1 MRRIVFSL
9 VLLWSVAAGARTLA
23 GAATGLNYPWSI
35 YVNLTNNEIG
45 VVNNGNNSITV
56 YSRTAT
62 GNASPLRTITGAAT
76 LLSGPVGI
84 YVDTTNNEIGVANS
98 GNNKITVYSWTA
110 TGNAS
115 PLRTITGAATLLNSP
130 VGIYVDTTNNEIG
143 VVNNGNNSITVYS
156 RTATGNAAPCSPSG
170 MLFGPFGEHI
180 KPPNRSRNTAIAKW
194 FDVAHMP
201 NISGVN

>member
-35 YVNLTNNEIG
+35 YVNL
-45 VVNNGNNSITV
+45 
-56 YSRTAT
+56 
-62 GNASPLRTITGAAT
+62 
-76 LLSGPVGI
+76 
-84 YVDTTNNEIGVANS
+84 
-98 GNNKITVYSWTA
+98 
-110 TGNAS
+110 
-115 PLRTITGAATLLNSP
+115 
-130 VGIYVDTTNNEIG
+130 TNNEIG